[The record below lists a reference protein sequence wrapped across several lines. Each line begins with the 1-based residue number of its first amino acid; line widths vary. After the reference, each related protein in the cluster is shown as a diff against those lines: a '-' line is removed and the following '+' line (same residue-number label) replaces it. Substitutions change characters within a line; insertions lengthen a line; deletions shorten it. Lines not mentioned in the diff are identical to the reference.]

1 MGEEKKKE
9 IKGLR
14 DNPDTLR
21 IGLET
26 ARMRSARLGI
36 EFTVGAIARLGIEI
50 LFEGELE
57 ILRLQANE
65 RAKEKVDE
73 MSSMRVDVM
82 AEEKADVMSFS
93 VCEVS

>member
-1 MGEEKKKE
+1 MGDGEKKE

-36 EFTVGAIARLGIEI
+36 EFTVGAIARLGVE
-50 LFEGELE
+50 LLYEGELE

>member
-1 MGEEKKKE
+1 MGEGKKKE

-14 DNPDTLR
+14 DNPDTLK

>member
-1 MGEEKKKE
+1 METEKKKE

-26 ARMRSARLGI
+26 ARMRSARLGV
-36 EFTVGAIARLGIEI
+36 EFTVGEIARLGVE
-50 LFEGELE
+50 LLYEGELQ
-57 ILRLQANE
+57 ICRMQANE
-65 RAKEKVDE
+65 RLKEKVDA
-73 MSSMRVDVM
+73 MSRMRVNAM
-82 AEEKADVMSFS
+82 ADEKADVMSFS

>member
-1 MGEEKKKE
+1 METEKKKE

-26 ARMRSARLGI
+26 ARMRSARLGV
-36 EFTVGAIARLGIEI
+36 EFTVGAIARLGVE
-50 LFEGELE
+50 LLYEGELD
-57 ILRLQANE
+57 ILRMQANE
-65 RAKEKVDE
+65 RAKEKVDA
-73 MSSMRVDVM
+73 MSRMRVNAM